1 MIETIGTRISR
12 LREQAGMTQSDLAKR
27 IHISRSS
34 VQSWE
39 CGANFP
45 STDNLISLAQI
56 FHVSTDYLLDI
67 SANKTINLDKYSDNE
82 QELVFRMLQYFDE
95 TGTQIH
101 NNNKQ

>member
-1 MIETIGTRISR
+1 MPHTGVIMDVLDELDQIKDAEIKA
-12 LREQAGMTQSDLAKR
+12 QKYF
-27 IHISRSS
+27 
-34 VQSWE
+34 
-39 CGANFP
+39 CY
-45 STDNLISLAQI
+45 ISLAQI

-101 NNNKQ
+101 NNSKS